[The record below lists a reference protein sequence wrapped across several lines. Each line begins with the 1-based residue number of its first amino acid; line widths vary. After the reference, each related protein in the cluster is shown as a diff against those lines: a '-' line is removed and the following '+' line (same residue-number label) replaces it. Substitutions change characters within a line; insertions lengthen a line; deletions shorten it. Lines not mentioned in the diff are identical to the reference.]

1 MTLKVNDTD
10 QFNLSMELIIH
21 WDIEDIQIM
30 VKFWNKTTHKIEK
43 KFFRANDFSDAI
55 KYYNRIEKFFF

>member
-10 QFNLSMELIIH
+10 FFNLEMKVIINY
-21 WDIEDIQIM
+21 DIELIQIM

-43 KFFRANDFSDAI
+43 KFFNANDFSDAI

>member
-1 MTLKVNDTD
+1 MIMKTNDNEL
-10 QFNLSMELIIH
+10 FNLSMELIIH

-43 KFFRANDFSDAI
+43 KFFRANDFSDAL